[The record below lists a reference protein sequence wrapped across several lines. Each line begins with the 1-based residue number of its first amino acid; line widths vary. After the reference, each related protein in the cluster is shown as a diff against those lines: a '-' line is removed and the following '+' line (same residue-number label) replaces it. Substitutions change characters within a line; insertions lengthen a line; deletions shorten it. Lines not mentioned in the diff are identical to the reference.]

1 MNIDLFDENE
11 YNKYIENDL
20 QLLAL
25 LKNYFNDDSIIKTIY
40 KYDFYHFKSP
50 KYNIIFVDRK
60 NLKIDK
66 YKFSIVDFN
75 KLLMFDKSKKTL
87 ILFLYNDNEYYYI
100 DYNMDIYNL
109 KDYYNKEM
117 VYKKNDSL
125 FINNRLLIRINN
137 NNNY

>member
-20 QLLAL
+20 KLLAL
-25 LKNYFNDDSIIKTIY
+25 LKNYFNDDTIIKTIY
-40 KYDFYHFKSP
+40 KYDFYNFKSL

-66 YKFSIVDFN
+66 YKFSIINFD
-75 KLLMFDKSKKTL
+75 KLLCFDKSKKTL
-87 ILFLYNDNEYYYI
+87 ILFLYNNDEYYYI